1 MIINTHYTEII
12 AQAKIKGESN
22 VNFDHSNE
30 NVKLAAAEKDTF
42 TLSRTAQ
49 EKMNGEKT
57 NATSNTYAMPKTARE
72 LLAEHAA
79 IERDPSAFNKAKSD
93 VRLSE
98 MMENISNNRIGF
110 DREQLKKIAAMMA
123 KIAENENLSPEQK
136 QQAIKALEAQKQ
148 EIVEES
154 LDVRKLTRQ
163 SLDEDK
169 TL

>member
-1 MIINTHYTEII
+1 
-12 AQAKIKGESN
+12 
-22 VNFDHSNE
+22 
-30 NVKLAAAEKDTF
+30 
-42 TLSRTAQ
+42 
-49 EKMNGEKT
+49 MNGEKT